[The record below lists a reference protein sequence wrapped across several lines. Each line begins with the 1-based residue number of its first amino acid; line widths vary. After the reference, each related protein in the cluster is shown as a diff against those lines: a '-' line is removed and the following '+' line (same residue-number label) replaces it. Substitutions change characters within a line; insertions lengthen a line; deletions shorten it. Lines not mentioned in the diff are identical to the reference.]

1 MKYFARRLIVKV
13 SREKEKKF
21 TIDRGKSDD
30 EASEGIKAEN

>member
-21 TIDRGKSDD
+21 TMIEGKVTMRL
-30 EASEGIKAEN
+30 AKG